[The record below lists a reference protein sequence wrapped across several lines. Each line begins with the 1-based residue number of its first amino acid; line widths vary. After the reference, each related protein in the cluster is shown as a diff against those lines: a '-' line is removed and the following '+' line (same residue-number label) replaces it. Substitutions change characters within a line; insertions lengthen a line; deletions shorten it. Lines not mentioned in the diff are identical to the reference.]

1 MMADQ
6 RESPKLA
13 EVLATRRQQIAYTLF
28 GVCGALA
35 LVGIFLLLSS
45 RFREYLGITNI
56 RDVRAVL
63 LVFLITLTLAGG
75 LVAQLLRGAGELS
88 EGETLRVVLLALG
101 GLAGTLTTVAGFYLV
116 WNVYSAHYRGLEELR
131 KAPEAVAWPGAL
143 IFGGLT
149 LLFLSLQL
157 ARGTERTSGL
167 LRRLLYGY
175 NAVLGCLFLFAIL
188 LLVNLLSYLP
198 VGPFKVF
205 ARSYDWTASGMH
217 TLHPTLRNF
226 VASLDQPVKIILIS
240 ESSTHPVTEQT
251 RLMLD
256 QVRATNRLVEVE
268 YLSPYRE
275 PDKFRLLRKEYD
287 FIETFGLLI
296 LYGPEDKPEHRF
308 VKFDDLFDVPTP
320 SRTEGSSRESEHY
333 EFKGQNELYGALVAL
348 AEGKKVVVYFTQGH
362 GEPELSQG
370 FSALRR
376 RLEGSNYEVRPL
388 RLEAKAKDKPDE
400 LRVPEDA
407 DVVVVARPTVNLNE
421 LDPKLLPAL
430 RDYVRGTGGKKGKLV
445 VLSDVTTEPG
455 RGLIRTGV
463 EDFIAEFNVR
473 IDNDRVLSIRN
484 TSLLTIPGT
493 TNRALAH
500 PREFGQMTSPN
511 PVALA
516 FYPNAGGSGATR
528 FYFHD
533 VRTVEPAG
541 RPGSSVAQV
550 LVITD
555 PRGKGRVEGSSD
567 LFYPYWKEEDL
578 SKNPLAVLKELADDP
593 KRLPK
598 TLTKEPL
605 PLAVAVS
612 EPSSELAPIRGHGG
626 VAGTPQMVVFG
637 DTSWLEDEWLRGG
650 AGDNHFDL
658 FTSCLSWLRESKAI
672 GKTIPVTTRGRYD
685 PGLPEASYSRV
696 YYLPAVLMMLG
707 VTVLGF
713 GVWIVRRR

>member
-6 RESPKLA
+6 PESPKLA
-13 EVLATRRQQIAYTLF
+13 DVLAARRPQIAYTLF

-35 LVGIFLLLSS
+35 LVGIILLLSS
-45 RFREYLGITNI
+45 RFRDYLGITGF

-63 LVFLITLTLAGG
+63 LLILIGVTLAGG
-75 LVAQLLRGAGELS
+75 LAAYLVRGAGELS
-88 EGETLRVVLLALG
+88 EGETLRVLLLSLG
-101 GLAGTLTTVAGFYLV
+101 GLAGVLTTVAGFYLV
-116 WNVYSAHYRGLEELR
+116 WNVYAPHYRGLDTLR
-131 KAPEAVAWPGAL
+131 KAPEAVAWPGGL
-143 IFGGLT
+143 ILGGLT

-175 NAVLGCLFLFAIL
+175 NAVLGCLFLAAIL
-188 LLVNLLSYLP
+188 LLVNVLSYLP

-205 ARSYDWTASGMH
+205 ARSYDWTSSGMH
-217 TLHPTLRNF
+217 SLHPTLRNF

-240 ESSTHPVTEQT
+240 ESSSDPITAQT

-268 YLSPYRE
+268 YLSPLLE
-275 PDKFRLLRKEYD
+275 QDKFRLLRKDYD
-287 FIETFGLLI
+287 FIETAGLLV
-296 LYGPEDKPEHRF
+296 LYGPQDNPEHRF
-308 VKFDDLFDVPTP
+308 IKFRDLFDVPPP
-320 SRTEGSSRESEHY
+320 SQTERASREPDRY

-362 GEPELSQG
+362 GEPGLTEG

-388 RLEAKAKDKPDE
+388 RLEAKDKDKPDE
-400 LRVPEDA
+400 LRVPEEA

-455 RGLIRTGV
+455 KGLVHTGV
-463 EDFIAEFNVR
+463 EDFVAEFNVR
-473 IDNDRVLSIRN
+473 IDDDRVLG
-484 TSLLTIPGT
+484 LLRRSALLVVGT

-516 FYPNAGGSGATR
+516 FYPNRDGNGATR
-528 FYFHD
+528 FYLYD
-533 VRTVEPAG
+533 ARTVEPAG

-550 LVITD
+550 LVTTD
-555 PRGKGRVEGSSD
+555 PDLNHPQLPGSPVI
-567 LFYPYWKEEDL
+567 FWKEEDL
-578 SKNPLAVLKELADDP
+578 SRNPIAFRRSLLGDKDRLAKVLSP
-593 KRLPK
+593 N
-598 TLTKEPL
+598 PL

-612 EPSSELAPIRGHGG
+612 EPSSELAPIPGHGG

-637 DTSWLEDEWLRGG
+637 DTNWLIDERVLLL
-650 AGDNHFDL
+650 AGDNNFDL
-658 FTSCLSWLRESKAI
+658 FSSCLSWLRESKAI

-685 PGLPEASYSRV
+685 PGLPETSYARV